1 MAKAIKF
8 TTGELNLMKEFGL
21 DSMKYDEPK
30 TDSRA
35 NPFSGD
41 RVPLNTFEARIYDLT
56 INMIMAYERG
66 DKNFKVQKYDRLKYL
81 LLKVNSDAYMRL
93 ID

>member
-1 MAKAIKF
+1 MAKSRF

-21 DSMKYDEPK
+21 DVTKVDELR
-30 TDSRA
+30 TEYRE

-41 RVPLNTFEARIYDLT
+41 RVTLNKFEARIYDLT

-66 DKNFKVQKYDRLKYL
+66 DKNFKVVKYDRLKYL
-81 LLKVNSDAYMRL
+81 LLKINSDAYMRL

>member
-1 MAKAIKF
+1 MAKPIKF

-21 DSMKYDEPK
+21 DSTKFDEPK
-30 TDSRA
+30 VTERS
-35 NPFSGD
+35 NPFSGVS
-41 RVPLNTFEARIYDLT
+41 VPLNAFEAKLYDLT

>member
-21 DSMKYDEPK
+21 DPTKYDEPK
-30 TDSRA
+30 VTERS
-35 NPFSGD
+35 NPFSGVS
-41 RVPLNTFEARIYDLT
+41 VPLNTFEAKLYDLT
-56 INMIMAYERG
+56 IKMIMAYESG
-66 DKNFKVQKYDRLKYL
+66 DPNFKVGKYDRLKYL
-81 LLKVNSDAYMRL
+81 LLKINPQAYMDL